1 MQIPYQRNF
10 VKALDEKILVTLFS
24 IQEKYNK
31 PYCFPSQNKLLILL
45 KNNYGLSVC
54 RRTLNY
60 HLRDL
65 ENNGFLS
72 RKRRIKRSPDGTLS
86 LATSLYFMT
95 KQAYSYLK
103 GVCRFVVSV
112 LRARPSWIKQFQL
125 KDNIKIIEREPDPTV
140 RRSKYLGLIN
150 DTLS

>member
-1 MQIPYQRNF
+1 MQITYQRNF
-10 VKALDEKILVTLFS
+10 VKTLDEKILVTLFS

-31 PYCFPSQNKLLILL
+31 PYSFPSQNKLLILL
-45 KNNYGLSVC
+45 KQNYGIIVC

-60 HLRDL
+60 HLRYL
-65 ENNGFLS
+65 EDGGFLS
-72 RKRRIKRSPDGTLS
+72 RKRRIKRASDGTLS

-112 LRARPSWIKQFQL
+112 LKARPSWVKQFQL
-125 KDNIKIIEREPDPTV
+125 KDNIKIIQREPDPTV
-140 RRSKYLGLIN
+140 RRSKYLETIY